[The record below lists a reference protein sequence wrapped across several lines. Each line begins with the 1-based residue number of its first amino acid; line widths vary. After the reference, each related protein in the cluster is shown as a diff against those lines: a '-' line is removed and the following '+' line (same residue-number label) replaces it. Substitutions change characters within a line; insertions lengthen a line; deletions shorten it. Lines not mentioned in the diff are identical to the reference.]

1 MKLAPLLAQYL
12 YNNKKLDLP
21 GIGSFLL
28 DPSVDID
35 TEPGKQQ
42 KPAVAEGIS
51 FESNPATRESAELI
65 SYISARSG
73 KMKALA
79 AADLDSFLELAQQ
92 FLNIGKPFILEG
104 IGSIMKTRTGQYE
117 FTPGT
122 LLTEK
127 LKDLPVKEKS
137 NAPAAAN
144 EESFNNYNPMIAP
157 RPAPAK
163 WRKPVLAFLIVA
175 GAGLAIWGGYTISKR
190 FADKNTT
197 VAASAADTNLPQTV
211 IVPDTTVIPADSVPV
226 PAQTTQALVQVQ
238 PPAAAPDSPAGKYKY
253 VLETANRKRA
263 FERYNKLKTYEW
275 NVNMETKDSVVFKLY
290 LVLPTLVKDTA
301 RVRDSLSVVNGRKVY
316 IETK

>member
-12 YNNKKLDLP
+12 YSTKRLDLP

-28 DPSVDID
+28 DPAVNID
-35 TEPGKQQ
+35 PEPGKQQ
-42 KPAVAEGIS
+42 KPAVAEGIT
-51 FESNPATRESAELI
+51 FESNPATKESAELI
-65 SYISARSG
+65 SYISAQSG

-92 FLNIGKPFILEG
+92 FLNIGKPFMLEG
-104 IGSIMKTRTGQYE
+104 IGSIIKIRSGQYE

-122 LLTEK
+122 LLSEK
-127 LKDLPVKEKS
+127 LKELPAKEKVL
-137 NAPAAAN
+137 APAAAN
-144 EESFNNYNPMIAP
+144 EESFNNYNPLIAP
-157 RPAPAK
+157 RPASAK
-163 WRKPVLAFLIVA
+163 WRKPVLAFLIIA
-175 GAGLAIWGGYTISKR
+175 GAGLAVWGGYTISKR

-197 VAASAADTNLPQTV
+197 VAASAADSNSPQTV
-211 IVPDTTVIPADSVPV
+211 IVPETTIVPADSVPV
-226 PAQTTQALVQVQ
+226 QTTQAPVQAP
-238 PPAAAPDSPAGKYKY
+238 PPATTVDLPAGKYKY
-253 VLETANRKRA
+253 ILETANRKRA

-290 LVLPTLVKDTA
+290 LVLPTLVQDTA

>member
-12 YNNKKLDLP
+12 YSTKRLDLR

-28 DPSVDID
+28 DPSVNID
-35 TEPGKQQ
+35 PEPGKQQ
-42 KPAVAEGIS
+42 KPAVAEGIT
-51 FESNPATRESAELI
+51 FESNPATKESAELI
-65 SYISARSG
+65 SYISAQSG

-92 FLNIGKPFILEG
+92 FLNIGKPFMLEG
-104 IGSIMKTRTGQYE
+104 IGSIVKIRSGQYE

-127 LKDLPVKEKS
+127 LKDLPAKEKT
-137 NAPAAAN
+137 NAPTAAN

-175 GAGLAIWGGYTISKR
+175 GVGLAVWGGYTISKR
-190 FADKNTT
+190 FADKNNTV
-197 VAASAADTNLPQTV
+197 VAAAADTNSPQTV
-211 IVPDTTVIPADSVPV
+211 IVPETTIVPPDSIPVQA
-226 PAQTTQALVQVQ
+226 TQAPLQA
-238 PPAAAPDSPAGKYKY
+238 PPPVTTAALPAGEYKY

-290 LVLPTLVKDTA
+290 LVLPTLVQDTA